1 MALFVGFLF
10 GVAPAWQ
17 ASGGSSV
24 QAIASDTRTGT
35 RRGGRLRSALVA
47 GEVATAVVLLFGAG
61 LLLRTLV
68 AVDTVDR
75 GYRAR
80 EVLTMLVDPI
90 GSKYP
95 TPAALLQFYD
105 AIEQEIR
112 TLPGVRDVAWSSTV
126 PLGDSYAGSF
136 SFEIVGD
143 APVPVAQL
151 PTANHEIASASYFST
166 LDLPLVAGRGFND
179 RDTRE
184 NVMVCIVSEAFVRQH
199 LNGRPPLGVRLA
211 LRPASAPKAA
221 PTVRE
226 IVGVVRQL
234 KARPDETEDLLQIYA
249 PITQLI
255 NDDIFLL
262 VRPASGPATALMAP
276 VRAAIGRIDT
286 EQLTSV
292 RDVMTLEEVAW
303 QATGH
308 YRFRAVLVATFAT
321 LALVLAMVG
330 VFGIL
335 AYSVQQRVREIGL
348 RRALGATTGEVL
360 RLVAV
365 NGGSVIATGA
375 LIGLALS
382 LVAARL
388 LTTMLFGV
396 QPLDAAT
403 FAGVGIVLLIT
414 AAASIAGPAWRAAR
428 IDPAVALRME

>member
-17 ASGGSSV
+17 AS
-24 QAIASDTRTGT
+24 
-35 RRGGRLRSALVA
+35 RRF
-47 GEVATAVVLLFGAG
+47 FGAG
-61 LLLRTLV
+61 DCIRH
-68 AVDTVDR
+68 ADGDAAR
-75 GYRAR
+75 RPPQERAR
-80 EVLTMLVDPI
+80 RRRSRDGCRAAVRRRPAPPHARGRRYGRSRLPRPGGADDACRPDRVEVSDP
-90 GSKYP
+90 GGA
-95 TPAALLQFYD
+95 PAVLRRH
-105 AIEQEIR
+105 R
-112 TLPGVRDVAWSSTV
+112 TGDQGAARRPRRRMVEHRSTGRIVRR
-126 PLGDSYAGSF
+126 PF

-143 APVPVAQL
+143 APVAVAQL

-199 LNGRPPLGVRLA
+199 LNGRSPLGVRLA

-276 VRAAIGRIDT
+276 VRAAIGRIDK

-308 YRFRAVLVATFAT
+308 YRFRAVLVAHVRDAG
-321 LALVLAMVG
+321 AGAG
-330 VFGIL
+330 HGW
-335 AYSVQQRVREIGL
+335 RVRNPRLFGPAA
-348 RRALGATTGEVL
+348 RPGDRA
-360 RLVAV
+360 
-365 NGGSVIATGA
+365 STGA
-375 LIGLALS
+375 RRDDRRGPPPGGGERRQRHRGRCADRPGALP
-382 LVAARL
+382 RRG
-388 LTTMLFGV
+388 T
-396 QPLDAAT
+396 AT
-403 FAGVGIVLLIT
+403 DHHVVRRPTAGRRDVCRRRPRPALT